1 MCMSKY
7 WCIENKG
14 LEKEVNRIIRKKW
27 LAILMKDCETL
38 NTAICKRSE
47 SGIINVLYK
56 QTLKQKLKQKY
67 IRYMKSSSFNQ
78 YKQRRRKKRKLI

>member
-38 NTAICKRSE
+38 NTAIRKRSE